1 MLASSCRSTAE
12 ESLVTNAAPTLTA
25 PANRLLSQLPV
36 HQRNAIHR
44 GSELSFHSVGDV
56 LLHSN
61 THSNYVF
68 FPIEAVVSIVRPL
81 RGDLFVELGLI
92 GNEGMIGLDVI
103 MDAKT
108 QPDDT
113 IVQSA
118 GSALRMP
125 ADDLLKLFY
134 GGGPLQK
141 QLLRFTHAFLG
152 QVAQNAACNR
162 FHALAARMAK
172 WLLMIHDRSASP
184 EVRSTP
190 RLMALALGASEKE
203 IDETLQRLAAT
214 GGIRQKRDAV
224 FIEREILELNACDC
238 YEALREAYGRTL
250 TS

>member
-1 MLASSCRSTAE
+1 L
-12 ESLVTNAAPTLTA
+12 TNAAPPLIA
-25 PANRLLSQLPV
+25 PVNRLLSQLPV

-44 GSELSFHSVGDV
+44 GSELSFYSVGDV
-56 LLHSN
+56 VLHSQ

-81 RGDLFVELGLI
+81 REDVRIELGLI

-108 QPDDT
+108 QIDDT

-141 QLLRFTHAFLG
+141 HLLRFTHAFLG
-152 QVAQNAACNR
+152 QVAQNAVCNR
-162 FHALAARMAK
+162 FHPLTARAAK
-172 WLLMIHDRSASP
+172 WLLMIHDRSGST
-184 EVRSTP
+184 EVRATP
-190 RLMALALGASEKE
+190 RLMAIALGAREKE
-203 IDETLQRLAAT
+203 IEEALERLAAT
-214 GGIRQKRDAV
+214 GGVRQRRDG
-224 FIEREILELNACDC
+224 IILQRDNLEVSACEC
-238 YEALREAYGRTL
+238 YETLREAYRRTL
-250 TS
+250 AF